1 MEDVLTGLHFFNTM
15 EEKIITRRLI
25 YEDWDF
31 DIKLEVY
38 KKD

>member
-1 MEDVLTGLHFFNTM
+1 MGLYYFKTM
-15 EEKIITRRLI
+15 EEKTVARRLI
-25 YEDWDF
+25 YEGLDF

>member
-1 MEDVLTGLHFFNTM
+1 MGLYYFNTM
-15 EEKIITRRLI
+15 EEKIIARRLI
-25 YEDWDF
+25 HEGWDF